1 MNKRK
6 EKNIVG
12 TKIGLYDVLYETD
25 YKSNDGHKLFHIKC
39 SECGWETDIQSRHI
53 KFLSQICK
61 HRNLAGQYTTD
72 KAKIKWGNKR
82 IYGIYQGILQ
92 RCYNPNEKAYRW
104 YGAKGI
110 KVCKEWLNAPLNFE
124 KWAILNG
131 YEDGLTIDRIDESKD
146 YSPNNC
152 RWISLSDNTK
162 FKSTTRILEVD
173 GIGHTGREWPEF
185 LNLGTNT
192 INLMLRTYSEEQ
204 VKDFIRR
211 RLQDLTKT
219 RKSHQTWMNVYGLE

>member
-1 MNKRK
+1 MNKK
-6 EKNIVG
+6 YANIIG
-12 TKIGLYDVLYETD
+12 TQIGIYEVLYKCQEKAKD
-25 YKSNDGHKLFHIKC
+25 RHDLFHVKC
-39 SECGWETDIQSRHI
+39 TICGWETNMIPQHI
-53 KFLSQICK
+53 GRAKVCK
-61 HRNLAGQYTTD
+61 HVGIDATYKD
-72 KAKIKWGNKR
+72 FSVKWKNKT
-82 IYGIYQGILQ
+82 LQ
-92 RCYNPNEKAYRW
+92 HIFTGMKSRCYNPKDKAYRW

-110 KVCKEWLNAPLNFE
+110 KVCKEWLDAPLNFE

-152 RWISLSDNTK
+152 RWISLSDNAK